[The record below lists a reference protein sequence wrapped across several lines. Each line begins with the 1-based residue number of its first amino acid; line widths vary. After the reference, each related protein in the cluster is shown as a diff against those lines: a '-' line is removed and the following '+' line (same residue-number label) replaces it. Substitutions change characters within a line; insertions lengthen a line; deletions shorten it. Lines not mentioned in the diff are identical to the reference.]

1 MRELDTESWELF
13 STQLET
19 ERYGSL
25 TAVLEEIRAVY
36 PISLFRIVVRSLCN
50 HPEEHVRDEAVEWLG
65 EVGTDD
71 DLRLLL
77 QATRDESWMVRCSAV
92 SALSEWKVPAAFDW
106 MVAMVRRDRDHNV
119 RRYAARAVYDFDRSR
134 KESVG
139 LFVELL
145 GLDRHP
151 RVKIILCD
159 LLVRMGCREYLP
171 QMRRLGEGEGVRSGF
186 FRRRLV
192 EDFARYLDELSTDLQ
207 VPRDE
212 LLRLTA
218 GE

>member
-77 QATRDESWMVRCSAV
+77 QATRDEN
-92 SALSEWKVPAAFDW
+92 W